1 MVMAQSLFIKLK
13 ELYPDSQITVTAP
26 NWSLPLLQRMP
37 EVTKAVANTFTH
49 GELALG
55 KRRKL
60 GKELEPENYDLSIV
74 LPNSFKS
81 ALVPFFANIKSRRGL
96 KGEQRYILLN
106 QMYKNNKQ
114 TLPLMVQR
122 YVACAFNPNT

>member
-1 MVMAQSLFIKLK
+1 MEQKHSKILIIGPSWIGDMVMAQSLFIKLK

-55 KRRKL
+55 KRRKTIRSL
-60 GKELEPENYDLSIV
+60 CL
-74 LPNSFKS
+74 
-81 ALVPFFANIKSRRGL
+81 
-96 KGEQRYILLN
+96 
-106 QMYKNNKQ
+106 
-114 TLPLMVQR
+114 
-122 YVACAFNPNT
+122 